1 MVNPKV
7 PHIQAVLLVPTRELA
22 LQTSQVCRTL
32 GKHLGLEIMV
42 STGGTGLKDDI
53 LRLGETVHLL
63 IGTPGRVLDL
73 SSKGIADLKQCKI
86 FVMDEADK
94 LLSPEFQ
101 PVMESLLGMCHPER
115 QVMLFSATFPVLV
128 KDFSV
133 SLIPHDCFDRE
144 SSSIEAHRKLLLL
157 IRNRIATCESHTRS
171 TSWRNLR
178 CGVSLNT
185 TRLWKSDRRFIV

>member
-1 MVNPKV
+1 MIAGLYFWLIIGLRPQTGAFVIPTLQMVNPKV

-101 PVMESLLGMCHPER
+101 PVMESLLGMCHADR
-115 QVMLFSATFPVLV
+115 QVMLFSATFPMLV
-128 KDFSV
+128 KDFRV
-133 SLIPHDCFDRE
+133 SHHPSDYTQPALNLE
-144 SSSIEAHRKLLLL
+144 SAVHSGSQHAKTL
-157 IRNRIATCESHTRS
+157 
-171 TSWRNLR
+171 
-178 CGVSLNT
+178 
-185 TRLWKSDRRFIV
+185 

>member
-63 IGTPGRVLDL
+63 IGTPGRILDL

-101 PVMESLLGMCHPER
+101 PVMESLLDMCHAER
-115 QVMLFSATFPVLV
+115 QVMLFSATFPMLV
-128 KDFSV
+128 KDFRV
-133 SLIPHDCFDRE
+133 SHRAPVDT
-144 SSSIEAHRKLLLL
+144 AH
-157 IRNRIATCESHTRS
+157 
-171 TSWRNLR
+171 
-178 CGVSLNT
+178 
-185 TRLWKSDRRFIV
+185 F